1 MRSVQRNDSSKTA
14 LPEIKPYRRTNLQ
27 RRGFLLT
34 LGVGSAGAAAVAVRT
49 LSAGSVAPGAAPE
62 PDANGD
68 GYRLTDHVRRYYRT
82 TEV

>member
-1 MRSVQRNDSSKTA
+1 MRSVKRNDSSKQEVQ
-14 LPEIKPYRRTNLQ
+14 PSRRTNLQ

-49 LSAGSVAPGAAPE
+49 LSAGSVAPGAASE

-68 GYRLTDHVRRYYRT
+68 GYRLTDHVRRYYQT
-82 TEV
+82 VKV

>member
-1 MRSVQRNDSSKTA
+1 MRSVQRNDRSKPAPPETKSSH
-14 LPEIKPYRRTNLQ
+14 RTNLQ

-34 LGVGSAGAAAVAVRT
+34 LGVGGAGAAAVAVRT

-82 TEV
+82 TKV

>member
-1 MRSVQRNDSSKTA
+1 MRSVQRNDSSKPA
-14 LPEIKPYRRTNLQ
+14 LPETKPSRRTNLQ

-34 LGVGSAGAAAVAVRT
+34 LGVGTAGAAAVAVRT
-49 LSAGSVAPGAAPE
+49 LSVGSVASGAAPE